1 MNIIIQILIVFVEYR
16 KCSNRKFINK
26 VWFHCS
32 DSQERYGCFP
42 CKNRLEGIVY
52 IFSIHT
58 KDTFDYSKA
67 VFQATYFPEL
77 NHQRLFIGDYDDDN
91 RPRRVSKEEAEAFAK
106 EYNMPYAEMS
116 SFQNNNVSEPFFRL
130 ILDCHEA
137 MEMKKQTRKSI
148 IKPIP
153 SNNKC

>member
-1 MNIIIQILIVFVEYR
+1 M
-16 KCSNRKFINK
+16 
-26 VWFHCS
+26 
-32 DSQERYGCFP
+32 
-42 CKNRLEGIVY
+42 
-52 IFSIHT
+52 
-58 KDTFDYSKA
+58 
-67 VFQATYFPEL
+67 
-77 NHQRLFIGDYDDDN
+77 
-91 RPRRVSKEEAEAFAK
+91 SKEEAEAFAK